1 MRAYDGC
8 ATCVVPRFSFGGK
21 TGQASLHRGILVV
34 RAACIPAET
43 LLFLHEE
50 VPRLAR
56 TRCQPA
62 SRKSYDCQHYDIFRA
77 CVQVK
82 LACIDRPSLRWNVLS
97 VPLLRKAN
105 YNEPVIFR
113 LGRTLSVWGGCTNRQ
128 LQTLL
133 YFQIDDSV
141 T

>member
-21 TGQASLHRGILVV
+21 TGQASLHCGILVV

-56 TRCQPA
+56 TRCPA
-62 SRKSYDCQHYDIFRA
+62 CTIPAGRRKSPANQRPEKVMIASIMIYFVHA
-77 CVQVK
+77 CK
-82 LACIDRPSLRWNVLS
+82 
-97 VPLLRKAN
+97 
-105 YNEPVIFR
+105 
-113 LGRTLSVWGGCTNRQ
+113 
-128 LQTLL
+128 
-133 YFQIDDSV
+133 
-141 T
+141 